1 MHLTVTVTPGD
12 STDNSS
18 DNDVIHIN
26 GGSSNPNGYDIQNG
40 AIVSIGDNVQIWL
53 TPDSPDGAIKGDH
66 VPECSDPSQ
75 IHYYDSNGNVN
86 GSSAGHTDIFVVGD
100 HTGGYYQQGDW
111 SNDHYDFRP
120 VNNITGNQGVPEGEA
135 GKDYIFVNGDSSN
148 YNVTGVD
155 HPDNH
160 QNNSVDN
167 VQITNTGNG
176 SHPIGNAN
184 GIEGIVFGNGPSSSL
199 GGSTDVTHS
208 VTLNVDVDLQSSDS
222 SDHLNSITINGLPEG
237 AQFGG
242 EYTSVTYDAE
252 HGSYTLTFDDSTT
265 HYDGQV
271 TVTLPEG
278 ESHLGEI
285 AIDVGSTASDQIEH
299 DFTFNGEEGG
309 QLTSGTE
316 SASADTLHPVSESV
330 ALDDVTHDDA
340 HAVTTDDSGTTASD
354 NASAVTADDADTTAT
369 DNASAATADDAGTT
383 ASDNTSAVTADD
395 AGTTASD
402 NASAV
407 TADDAGTTASDNAS
421 AVTADDA
428 GTTAS
433 DNASAVTADDA
444 GTTASDNASAVTADD
459 AGTTTVEETANVTT
473 AAQPDTAAT
482 ADSSAQAASAADV
495 TATRIEAVDVHL
507 TVGVTPGSQS
517 EEASDNNVMHVNGGS
532 EDPNGYDVQN
542 GVIIAI
548 GDNVQIWLTP
558 DSPDGAIKGDQ
569 VPEHSNPDQ
578 IHYYDSHGNVNGSS
592 AGHTDIFVVGDHT
605 GGYYQQGDWS
615 NDHYDFRPVHNISG
629 NQGTAGGSAGKDY
642 IFVNGDSANYNVTG
656 VDHTANHQNNAFDN
670 LQITNTE
677 NGSHPIGHANG
688 IEGVIFGDGP
698 SSSMGG
704 STEVTHS
711 VTLNVDVDLESSD
724 SSDHLTSLTLN
735 GLPEGAHF
743 SGEYTDVSYD
753 GDKGS
758 YTLTFD
764 DHATHYEGQISVEL
778 PEGQHNL
785 GDISMEVNSTA
796 SEHHDTDFNFNG
808 EEGGQFV
815 SGTDTTGSDDHPTD
829 DTADSAH
836 IEATSAAVDD
846 LSHADAGDTHADSND
861 THTDTGDTPADT
873 EDTHADAGDTHAD
886 AGDMHADAET
896 AADTDTT
903 AADDNA
909 SAPLLIDSSEIS
921 LDFGGSEEAE
931 AHGDQSLATTD
942 TGSLNNLLGDDGAH
956 AENDTDGTAAH
967 ATQPDNSSASGDGS
981 DSASHDSSDS
991 ASPGLDQDQPIN
1003 FSDIILDGD
1012 EHQDLASLIQ
1022 GDSTP
1027 ATPVDPAEDTDHPA
1041 PVAPPGEGGDDAGSG
1056 DGGGHDD
1063 MDNLIAKPDS
1073 DGG

>member
-1 MHLTVTVTPGD
+1 VHLTVTVTPGD

-40 AIVSIGDNVQIWL
+40 VIVSIGDNVQIWL

-167 VQITNTGNG
+167 VQITNTENG

-184 GIEGIVFGNGPSSSL
+184 GVEGIIFGDGPSSSL

-285 AIDVGSTASDQIEH
+285 TIDVGSTASDQIEH
-299 DFTFNGEEGG
+299 DFTFDGEEGG

-330 ALDDVTHDDA
+330 ALDDVTHDEA

-354 NASAVTADDADTTAT
+354 DASAATADDAGTTAT
-369 DNASAATADDAGTT
+369 DNASAATADDAGTI
-383 ASDNTSAVTADD
+383 AP
-395 AGTTASD
+395 D

-407 TADDAGTTASDNAS
+407 TT
-421 AVTADDA
+421 
-428 GTTAS
+428 
-433 DNASAVTADDA
+433 
-444 GTTASDNASAVTADD
+444 DD
-459 AGTTTVEETANVTT
+459 AGTTTVEETASVTT

-482 ADSSAQAASAADV
+482 ADSSAQAAPAADV

-532 EDPNGYDVQN
+532 EAPNGYDVQN

-670 LQITNTE
+670 LQITNSE
-677 NGSHPIGHANG
+677 NGSHLIGHANG

-724 SSDHLTSLTLN
+724 SNDHLTSLTLN

-764 DHATHYEGQISVEL
+764 DHATHYDGQISVEL
-778 PEGQHNL
+778 PEGQHDI

-796 SEHHDTDFNFNG
+796 SEHHDTDFSFNG

-815 SGTDTTGSDDHPTD
+815 SGTDTTGSDDHPAD
-829 DTADSAH
+829 DAADSAH

-861 THTDTGDTPADT
+861 AHTDTG
-873 EDTHADAGDTHAD
+873 DTHADAGDTHAD
-886 AGDMHADAET
+886 AEAT
-896 AADTDTT
+896 ADTDTT

-931 AHGDQSLATTD
+931 AHDAQSVSTMDA
-942 TGSLNNLLGDDGAH
+942 GSLNNLLGDDGEQ
-956 AENDTDGTAAH
+956 AENDTNGTAAH

-1022 GDSTP
+1022 GDSAP
-1027 ATPVDPAEDTDHPA
+1027 ATPVDPTEDTDHPA

-1056 DGGGHDD
+1056 DGGSHDD